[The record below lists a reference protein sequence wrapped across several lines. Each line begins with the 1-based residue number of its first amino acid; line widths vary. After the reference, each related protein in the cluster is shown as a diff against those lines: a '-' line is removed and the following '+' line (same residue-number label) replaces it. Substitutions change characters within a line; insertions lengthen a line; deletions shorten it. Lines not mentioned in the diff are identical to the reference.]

1 MSDANIFRQFAEEA
15 MRDSSEAMG
24 QDEKRALEELACTWA
39 KAALMSDRIF
49 GFAPAPARQT
59 SRK

>member
-1 MSDANIFRQFAEEA
+1 MSDANVFRQFAEEA
-15 MRDSSEAMG
+15 MRDSSEATG
-24 QDEKRALEELACTWA
+24 QDEKRVLEELACTWA

-59 SRK
+59 SSK

>member
-1 MSDANIFRQFAEEA
+1 MSDANVFRRFAKEA
-15 MRDSSEAMG
+15 LRGSSEAID

-39 KAALMSDRIF
+39 QAALMSDRVF
-49 GFAPAPARQT
+49 GFAPGPEGHT